1 MRKINAQSGFTLVE
15 LLVVALVLSFLA
27 VALAPIFGSIA
38 SSWARAQNEKSKL
51 YNGYLGDALVSYAQE
66 NLAVGAAGTL
76 PAPYTGAGYTSTVF
90 NPSDVSANGIALKQK
105 LTQQNVP
112 ITEINDDG
120 TAGANVRVY
129 QRVAGLTQ
137 QMPMYFQS
145 GPLVTLTYQY
155 GAIYMTAC
163 MKSASACNPSPA
175 TGVPGSSAAL
185 TALNYTTWTTSGTD
199 GAAYMFS
206 SLPVQRSMLI
216 KTTNNLDR
224 LRDYFV
230 SYYRA
235 SQQKAAAA
243 DTTNWYPPGAS
254 SLAGQPPGTNQG
266 CRDGW
271 YNLGTDPTI
280 LQKVGLTST
289 ELGSTA
295 WGGAIQYCRDYDPT
309 GAKGANTAPF
319 YGAFRILG
327 SVSSGSAPDSV
338 ATGNNV
344 VLSF

>member
-1 MRKINAQSGFTLVE
+1 MRKPHAHNGFTLVE
-15 LLVVALVLSFLA
+15 LLVVAAVLSIIA
-27 VALAPIFGSIA
+27 VAMAPVFGSIA
-38 SSWARAQNEKSKL
+38 TSWARAQTEKSKL

-66 NLAVGAAGTL
+66 NLAAGAAGTL
-76 PAPYTGAGYTSTVF
+76 PAPYTGGGYTSTVF
-90 NPSDVSANGIALKQK
+90 NPSDVSATGIALKQK

-155 GAIYMTAC
+155 GAIYMTDC
-163 MKSASACNPSPA
+163 PKSSSACNPTAA
-175 TGVPGSSAAL
+175 TGVPGTSPAL
-185 TALNYTTWTTSGTD
+185 TALNYNTWTTTGTD
-199 GAAYMFS
+199 GVPYMFS
-206 SLPVQRSMLI
+206 SLPVQRSMLT
-216 KTTNNLDR
+216 KTTNNLDK

-243 DTTNWYPPGAS
+243 DTTNWYPSGAT
-254 SLAGQPPGTNQG
+254 SLAGQTPGTNQG

-271 YNLGTDPTI
+271 YNLATDTTI
-280 LQKVGLTST
+280 LQTVGLTST

-309 GAKGANTAPF
+309 GTKGANTAPF

>member
-1 MRKINAQSGFTLVE
+1 MRKLNVQSGFTLVE
-15 LLVVALVLSFLA
+15 LLIVSVVLSILA
-27 VALAPIFGSIA
+27 VALAPVFGSIA
-38 SSWARAQNEKSKL
+38 SSWARAQTEKSKL

-66 NLAVGAAGTL
+66 NLAAGAAGTL

-90 NPSDVSANGIALKQK
+90 SPSDVSTNGIALKQK

-129 QRVAGLTQ
+129 QRVAGLIQ

-155 GAIYMTAC
+155 GAIYTTAC
-163 MKSASACNPSPA
+163 PKSTSACNPSAA

-199 GAAYMFS
+199 GVPYVFS
-206 SLPVQRSMLI
+206 SLPVQRSMLT
-216 KTTNNLDR
+216 KTTNNLDK

-243 DTTNWYPPGAS
+243 DTTNWYPSGAS
-254 SLAGQPPGTNQG
+254 SLEGQTPGTNQG

-271 YNLGTDPTI
+271 YNLATDTTI
-280 LQKVGLTST
+280 LQTVGLTST

-309 GAKGANTAPF
+309 GTKGANTAPF